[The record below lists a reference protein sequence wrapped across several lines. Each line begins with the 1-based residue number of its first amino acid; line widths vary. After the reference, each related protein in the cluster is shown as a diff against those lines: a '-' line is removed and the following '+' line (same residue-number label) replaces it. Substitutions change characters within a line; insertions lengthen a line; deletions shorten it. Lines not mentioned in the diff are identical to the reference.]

1 MKRIFFYNGFSGIMP
16 ELIVWMLYLKA
27 QGWSLAEIALLE
39 GTFTVAQVIFEF
51 PSGMISD
58 KFGHKKTLLM
68 GEALCIFY
76 LVTFFFAHIHSIVYI
91 GFIAFA
97 LRLAFI
103 SGTDISLLYES
114 LSDEEKNSYVKYS
127 SYFNASAVFAVA
139 LGNVLGGWIAQISW
153 NLLFILALIF
163 RVVAFIIGLKIEE
176 PEIQKHTENISLK
189 LIMSKLLNF
198 IKQQRSYVF
207 LAIGLCFSTSA
218 VTLSYQYGP
227 LIMQQFSFDTGVIS
241 TIFGILSLLGALAG
255 LLTYRFTRLLSENT
269 LLIILLLL
277 GFVLF
282 LSLFVQNMLVVLLGL
297 IIVNIIY
304 EMWNIIFENKIQE
317 LAYEDIRA
325 TVFSTGNVLIS
336 ALLALGSGLISL
348 VGEKVSLT
356 LLVGCIGSSF
366 LFIALVS
373 TIFYVSRQK

>member
-1 MKRIFFYNGFSGIMP
+1 
-16 ELIVWMLYLKA
+16 
-27 QGWSLAEIALLE
+27 
-39 GTFTVAQVIFEF
+39 
-51 PSGMISD
+51 
-58 KFGHKKTLLM
+58 M

-97 LRLAFI
+97 LGLAFI
-103 SGTDISLLYES
+103 LGTDISLLYES

>member
-1 MKRIFFYNGFSGIMP
+1 
-16 ELIVWMLYLKA
+16 
-27 QGWSLAEIALLE
+27 
-39 GTFTVAQVIFEF
+39 
-51 PSGMISD
+51 
-58 KFGHKKTLLM
+58 
-68 GEALCIFY
+68 
-76 LVTFFFAHIHSIVYI
+76 
-91 GFIAFA
+91 
-97 LRLAFI
+97 
-103 SGTDISLLYES
+103 
-114 LSDEEKNSYVKYS
+114 
-127 SYFNASAVFAVA
+127 
-139 LGNVLGGWIAQISW
+139 
-153 NLLFILALIF
+153 
-163 RVVAFIIGLKIEE
+163 
-176 PEIQKHTENISLK
+176 
-189 LIMSKLLNF
+189 MSKLLNF

-282 LSLFVQNMLVVLLGL
+282 LSLFVHNMLAVLLGL

-356 LLVGCIGSSF
+356 LLVGGIGSSF

-373 TIFYVSRQK
+373 TIFYVNRQK